1 LRHIACKRS
10 DQSKIITEHNLQTMK
25 KFYLFIFTT
34 ITICSFSQKDYS
46 RYYNSWRLGLN
57 VGAAWQTADVRSTW
71 GMAGGITLEKGFHEN
86 ATNAFSFAVR
96 ARYLGANTYGMDSKR
111 NYNVKTNN
119 AYNGTYNPIVNYSD
133 SVSSGKQYVYDNYKM
148 TLSEG
153 SLELQLT
160 FNRLREKTHVLLNLW
175 GGVGFTSYRTM
186 SDLLNGDGKRYDF
199 SKIDST
205 GNQSTTINSYN
216 TLIDKKYESYA
227 LGSKSG
233 NLVTFSPSAGVGLG
247 YQFSP
252 AFSMILEYKVT
263 VPQGVNADYLDGKL
277 SANTDKLGG
286 NNDYYH
292 YAGINFLFT
301 LGGKNKT
308 NQPPRDENAYTNTV
322 VPTTNST
329 VPTNTLSY
337 SPPTPTVNTLQKPI
351 IIYINPSSN
360 GQITYNAQYKISAQI
375 LNVSNSNQIK
385 LHFNSN
391 PVPNFNYNAQTHIL
405 EYYSNL
411 NLGINY
417 IQIIA
422 TNSVGTDNKS
432 TTVIYQQTQQ
442 QYSVNP
448 PTVDITSP
456 SNCPF
461 TTQSAQYNVVANS
474 SHVLSKN
481 NITIKINNVATTNF
495 NFNTTNGQI
504 TFPLN
509 LLNGNNDITIS
520 VSNNYGNDV
529 TNCNIIYTQPVV
541 QEAVLPVIT
550 FINPPQS
557 GYVSANQS
565 YVVNAQVLNVPGKN
579 NISLYYNGLSIPFT
593 YNSSTKQLSFT
604 ANLNNGSNSI
614 AISAYN
620 SAGED
625 NKTTTVNYNTQ
636 VPIGNPPVVNLISP
650 VQINNN
656 AATQIYNFKM
666 SLLNV
671 NSKNDISVIYNG
683 VVITNFT
690 YNAITKE
697 VDFTSN
703 LISGT
708 NSLFIKGTNTYGN
721 DFKTVTVNYQP
732 RIAQKSPPQ
741 ITFINPYT
749 SPINVSGST
758 YVYKANITNV
768 PSSAGLIV
776 KYNGSVVTN
785 YTYNGSGL
793 IYNATLNTGSNVLEI
808 TATNTDGNDLKS
820 AYVNYSPKA
829 NPTPPIV
836 SLINPATA
844 VNSTDN
850 LLYNFKLSVLNVN
863 TQNDIEVTF
872 NGAVVTNFTF
882 NLASKIVDF
891 TDNLQVGNNTLV
903 VKGTNSY
910 GVDFKTINVT
920 YTPHVDIKLPPMIT
934 FINPAIS
941 PASSSSSNYN
951 YKATIGNM
959 PTNSGITVKYN
970 GNIVTNYNYD
980 GYNLDFIT
988 TLNSGA
994 NTLEID
1000 AINYDGNDVKTA
1012 TVNYHP
1018 RNAPRP
1024 PVVTII
1030 NPINTPTVNT
1040 SSYLF
1045 NFSATNV
1052 SQNQLSVSL
1061 NGNSISGFSFTGNL
1075 GSFTG
1080 NLIGGNNVITVSA
1093 SNADGTDSKTGQL
1106 YYDVAVDNSTVT
1118 TNPLGHSEIT
1128 ICHIPPG
1135 NNQNPI
1141 TITIPVSAW
1150 PAHQAHGDTQ
1160 GACPVTTSTIV
1171 ICHIPPGNNQNPQ
1184 TITIPVSAWPAHQA
1198 HGDTQGPCPV
1208 EIKKS
1213 NTPGTTIIPRGTNPT
1228 NPVNPV
1234 KTTTPEVKDPNQ
1246 KIITEP
1252 LNAPRRPR

>member
-1 LRHIACKRS
+1 
-10 DQSKIITEHNLQTMK
+10 MK
-25 KFYLFIFTT
+25 KNYLFIFTT
-34 ITICSFSQKDYS
+34 FALYSFSQKDYT

-57 VGAAWQTADVRSTW
+57 AGAAWQTADVRSCW

-96 ARYLGANTYGMDSKR
+96 ARYLSANTYGMNSKR
-111 NYNVKTNN
+111 NYNVKTND

-133 SVSSGKQYVYDNYKM
+133 SVSSGKHYVYDNYKM

-186 SDLLNGDGKRYDF
+186 TDLLNGDGKRYDF

-205 GNQSTTINSYN
+205 GNQSTVINSYN

-252 AFSMILEYKVT
+252 AFAMILEYKVT
-263 VPQGVNADYLDGKL
+263 IPQGVNADYLDGKI
-277 SANTDKLGG
+277 STNTDKLGG

-301 LGGKNKT
+301 LSGKNKT
-308 NQPPRDENAYTNTV
+308 NQPPRDENAYTNTISA
-322 VPTTNST
+322 TNSV
-329 VPTNTLSY
+329 VPTNTLSQ
-337 SPPTPTVNTLQKPI
+337 SPPTPTVNTVQKPI
-351 IIYINPSSN
+351 ITYMNPSLN
-360 GQITYNAQYKISAQI
+360 GQITYNAQYKITAQI
-375 LNVSNSNQIK
+375 LNVNNSNQIK
-385 LHFNSN
+385 LYLNSN
-391 PVPNFNYNAQTHIL
+391 SVNNFNYNAQTHLL
-405 EYYSNL
+405 EYNSNL
-411 NLGINY
+411 NLGTNY
-417 IQIIA
+417 IQIVA

-432 TTVIYQQTQQ
+432 TTVIYQQSQQ
-442 QYSVNP
+442 QYSGNP
-448 PTVDITSP
+448 PAVNITSP
-456 SNCPF
+456 NSCPF
-461 TTQSAQYNVVANS
+461 TTQSAQYNVIANS

-481 NITIKINNVATTNF
+481 NITVKINNIATTNF

-509 LLNGNNDITIS
+509 LLNGNNNITIS
-520 VSNNYGNDV
+520 VSNNYGNNV

-541 QEAVLPVIT
+541 QEVVLPVIT

-565 YVVNAQVLNVPGKN
+565 YVVNAQVLNVPSQN

-593 YNSSTKQLSFT
+593 YNSSTKQVSFT
-604 ANLNNGSNSI
+604 ANLINGSNSI

-620 SAGED
+620 SVGED

-636 VPIGNPPVVNLISP
+636 VPTGNPPIVNLVSP
-650 VQINNN
+650 TQINNN
-656 AATQIYNFKM
+656 AATPIYNFKM
-666 SLLNV
+666 SVLNV
-671 NSKNDISVIYNG
+671 NSKNDISLIYNG
-683 VVITNFT
+683 VTITNFT

-703 LISGT
+703 LITGT
-708 NSLFIKGTNTYGN
+708 NSLFIKGTNTFGN

-749 SPINVSGST
+749 SPFNVSGSI
-758 YVYKANITNV
+758 YVYKANITNI

-776 KYNGSVVTN
+776 KYNGSVITN

-793 IYNATLNTGSNVLEI
+793 TYNATLNAGSNILEI
-808 TATNTDGNDLKS
+808 TASNANGNDLKS

-836 SLINPATA
+836 SLINPATTL
-844 VNSTDN
+844 NSTDN

-872 NGAVVTNFTF
+872 NGALVTNFTF
-882 NLASKIVDF
+882 DLISKTVDF
-891 TDNLQVGNNTLV
+891 TNNLQVGNNTLV

-910 GVDFKTINVT
+910 GIDFKTINVT

-934 FINPAIS
+934 FINPVMS
-941 PASSSSSNYN
+941 PVSSSISNYN

-970 GNIVTNYNYD
+970 GNIVTNVSYD

-1000 AINYDGNDVKTA
+1000 AINNDGNDMKTA
-1012 TVNYHP
+1012 SVNYKP
-1018 RNAPRP
+1018 RSVPHP

-1030 NPINTPTVNT
+1030 TPINTPTVNT
-1040 SSYLF
+1040 LSYVF

-1061 NGNSISGFSFTGNL
+1061 NGNSISGFSFSGVS
-1075 GSFTG
+1075 GSFTD
-1080 NLIGGNNVITVSA
+1080 NLISGINTLNISATNMDGSDNKSATIFYNAVATPDSAKGVGGVSHGE
-1093 SNADGTDSKTGQL
+1093 NADQSI
-1106 YYDVAVDNSTVT
+1106 V
-1118 TNPLGHSEIT
+1118 

-1135 NNQNPI
+1135 NNQNPQ
-1141 TITIPVSAW
+1141 TITIPISAW

-1198 HGDTQGPCPV
+1198 HGDTQGTCPV
-1208 EIKKS
+1208 EGKKQ
-1213 NTPGTTIIPRGTNPT
+1213 NTSGTTVTPRETSTTSPI
-1228 NPVNPV
+1228 
-1234 KTTTPEVKDPNQ
+1234 KTTTTSEVKDTIK

>member
-1 LRHIACKRS
+1 MIACKRS
-10 DQSKIITEHNLQTMK
+10 DQYIIIIKHKLQTMK
-25 KFYLFIFTT
+25 KIYLFIFTT
-34 ITICSFSQKDYS
+34 FSLYSFSQKDYT

-57 VGAAWQTADVRSTW
+57 AGAAWQTADVRSCW

-96 ARYLGANTYGMDSKR
+96 ARYLSANTYGMNYKR
-111 NYNVKTNN
+111 NYNVKTND

-133 SVSSGKQYVYDNYKM
+133 SVSSGKHYVYDNYKM

-186 SDLLNGDGKRYDF
+186 TDLLNGDSKRYDF

-205 GNQSTTINSYN
+205 GNQSTVINSYN
-216 TLIDKKYESYA
+216 SLIDKKYESYA

-252 AFSMILEYKVT
+252 VFAMILEYKVT
-263 VPQGVNADYLDGKL
+263 VPQGVNADYLDGKI
-277 SANTDKLGG
+277 STNTDKLGG

-301 LGGKNKT
+301 LSGKNKT
-308 NQPPRDENAYTNTV
+308 NQPPRDENAYTNTISA
-322 VPTTNST
+322 TNSVVT
-329 VPTNTLSY
+329 TNTLSQ
-337 SPPTPTVNTLQKPI
+337 SPPTPTVNTVQKPI
-351 IIYINPSSN
+351 ITYINPSLN
-360 GQITYNAQYKISAQI
+360 GQITYNAQYKIEAQI

-385 LHFNSN
+385 LYLNSN
-391 PVPNFNYNAQTHIL
+391 SVNNFNYNAQTHLL
-405 EYYSNL
+405 EYNSNL
-411 NLGINY
+411 NLGTNY
-417 IQIIA
+417 IQIVA

-442 QYSVNP
+442 QYSGNP
-448 PTVDITSP
+448 PTVNITSP
-456 SNCPF
+456 NSCPF
-461 TTQSAQYNVVANS
+461 TTQSAQYNVMANS
-474 SHVLSKN
+474 SHLQSKN
-481 NITIKINNVATTNF
+481 NITVKINNIATTNF

-509 LLNGNNDITIS
+509 LLNGNNNITIS

-541 QEAVLPVIT
+541 QEVVLPVIT

-565 YVVNAQVLNVPGKN
+565 YVVNAQVLNVSSQN
-579 NISLYYNGLSIPFT
+579 NISLYYNGLSIPIT
-593 YNSSTKQLSFT
+593 YNSSTKQVSFT
-604 ANLNNGSNSI
+604 ANLINGSNSI

-620 SAGED
+620 STGED

-636 VPIGNPPVVNLISP
+636 VPTGNPPIVNLVSP
-650 VQINNN
+650 TQINNN
-656 AATQIYNFKM
+656 AATPIYNFKM
-666 SLLNV
+666 SVLNV
-671 NSKNDISVIYNG
+671 SSKNDISLIYNG
-683 VVITNFT
+683 VTITNFT

-703 LISGT
+703 LIIGT
-708 NSLFIKGTNTYGN
+708 NSLFIKGTNTFGN

-749 SPINVSGST
+749 SPFNISGSI
-758 YVYKANITNV
+758 YLYKANITNV

-776 KYNGSVVTN
+776 KYNGSVITN

-793 IYNATLNTGSNVLEI
+793 TYNATLNAGSNILEI
-808 TATNTDGNDLKS
+808 TASNADGNDLKS

-836 SLINPATA
+836 SLINPATTI
-844 VNSTDN
+844 NSTDN

-872 NGAVVTNFTF
+872 NGALVTNFTF
-882 NLASKIVDF
+882 DLISKTVDF
-891 TDNLQVGNNTLV
+891 TNNLQVGNNTLV

-910 GVDFKTINVT
+910 GIDFKTINVT

-934 FINPAIS
+934 FINPVMS
-941 PASSSSSNYN
+941 PVSSSISNYN

-959 PTNSGITVKYN
+959 PTNIGITVKYN
-970 GNIVTNYNYD
+970 GNIVTNFSYD

-994 NTLEID
+994 NTLEIN
-1000 AINYDGNDVKTA
+1000 AINNDGNDMKTA
-1012 TVNYHP
+1012 SVNYKP
-1018 RNAPRP
+1018 RSVPHP

-1030 NPINTPTVNT
+1030 TPINTPTVNT
-1040 SSYLF
+1040 LSYVF

-1061 NGNSISGFSFTGNL
+1061 NGNSISGFSFIGNL
-1075 GSFTG
+1075 GSFTS
-1080 NLIGGNNVITVSA
+1080 NLISGNNVITVSA
-1093 SNADGTDSKTGQL
+1093 TNADGADNKTEQV
-1106 YYDVAVDNSTVT
+1106 YFDDVVVETPTLT
-1118 TNPLGHSEIT
+1118 TNPSDHSKIT
-1128 ICHIPPG
+1128 
-1135 NNQNPI
+1135 
-1141 TITIPVSAW
+1141 
-1150 PAHQAHGDTQ
+1150 
-1160 GACPVTTSTIV
+1160 

-1208 EIKKS
+1208 EDKKQ
-1213 NTPGTTIIPRGTNPT
+1213 NTSGTTVTPRGTSTTSPI
-1228 NPVNPV
+1228 
-1234 KTTTPEVKDPNQ
+1234 KTTTTSEVKDTIK

>member
-1 LRHIACKRS
+1 
-10 DQSKIITEHNLQTMK
+10 MK
-25 KFYLFIFTT
+25 KIYLFIFTT
-34 ITICSFSQKDYS
+34 FALYSFSQKDYT

-57 VGAAWQTADVRSTW
+57 AGAAWQTADVRSCW

-96 ARYLGANTYGMDSKR
+96 ARYLSANTYGMNYKR
-111 NYNVKTNN
+111 NYNVKTND

-133 SVSSGKQYVYDNYKM
+133 SVSSGKHYVYDNYKM

-186 SDLLNGDGKRYDF
+186 TDLLNGDGKRYDF

-205 GNQSTTINSYN
+205 GNQSTVINSYN

-252 AFSMILEYKVT
+252 AFAMILEYKVT
-263 VPQGVNADYLDGKL
+263 VPQGVNADYLDGKI
-277 SANTDKLGG
+277 STNTDKLGG

-301 LGGKNKT
+301 LSGKNKT

-322 VPTTNST
+322 VPTNTISTTNSVVT
-329 VPTNTLSY
+329 TNTVAYTS
-337 SPPTPTVNTLQKPI
+337 PTPTVSPVQKPFVT
-351 IIYINPSSN
+351 YINPSLN
-360 GQITYNAQYKISAQI
+360 GQITYNAQYKITAQI
-375 LNVSNSNQIK
+375 LNVNNSNQIK
-385 LHFNSN
+385 LYLNSN
-391 PVPNFNYNAQTHIL
+391 SVNNFNYNAQTHVL
-405 EYYSNL
+405 EYNSNL
-411 NLGINY
+411 NLGTNY
-417 IQIIA
+417 FQIVT

-432 TTVIYQQTQQ
+432 TTVIYQQSQQ
-442 QYSVNP
+442 QYSGNP
-448 PTVDITSP
+448 PTVNITSP
-456 SNCPF
+456 NSCPF

-481 NITIKINNVATTNF
+481 NITVKINNIATTNF

-509 LLNGNNDITIS
+509 LLNGNNNITIS

-529 TNCNIIYTQPVV
+529 TNCNIIYTQPVG
-541 QEAVLPVIT
+541 QEDVLPIIT
-550 FINPPQS
+550 FINPPLS

-565 YVVNAQVLNVPGKN
+565 YVVNAKVLNVSSQN

-593 YNSSTKQLSFT
+593 YNSSTKQISFT
-604 ANLNNGSNSI
+604 ANLINGSNSI

-636 VPIGNPPVVNLISP
+636 VPTGNPPIVNLVSP
-650 VQINNN
+650 IQINNN
-656 AATQIYNFKM
+656 AATPIYNFKM
-666 SLLNV
+666 SVLNV
-671 NSKNDISVIYNG
+671 NSKNDISLIYNG
-683 VVITNFT
+683 GTITNFT

-697 VDFTSN
+697 VDFIGN
-703 LISGT
+703 LITGT
-708 NSLFIKGTNTYGN
+708 NSLFIKGTNTFGN
-721 DFKTVTVNYQP
+721 DFKTITVNYQP

-741 ITFINPYT
+741 ITFINPYA
-749 SPINVSGST
+749 SPFNVSGST

-768 PSSAGLIV
+768 PSSAGLNV
-776 KYNGSVVTN
+776 KYNGSVITN

-793 IYNATLNTGSNVLEI
+793 TYNTMLNTGSNILEI
-808 TATNTDGNDLKS
+808 TASNTDGNDLKS

-844 VNSTDN
+844 INSTDN

-863 TQNDIEVTF
+863 TQSDIEVTF
-872 NGAVVTNFTF
+872 NGALVTNFTF
-882 NLASKIVDF
+882 DLTSKTVDF
-891 TDNLQVGNNTLV
+891 TDNLQVGNNSLV

-910 GVDFKTINVT
+910 GIDFKTINVT

-934 FINPAIS
+934 FINPAVS

-959 PTNSGITVKYN
+959 PTNSGITLKYN
-970 GNIVTNYNYD
+970 GSIVTNFSYD

-994 NTLEID
+994 NILEID
-1000 AINYDGNDVKTA
+1000 AINNDGNEMKTA
-1012 TVNYHP
+1012 SVNYKP
-1018 RNAPRP
+1018 RNAPHP

-1040 SSYLF
+1040 LSYVF

-1061 NGNSISGFSFTGNL
+1061 NGNSISGFSFIGNL
-1075 GSFTG
+1075 GSFTS
-1080 NLIGGNNVITVSA
+1080 NLISGNNVITVSA
-1093 SNADGTDSKTGQL
+1093 TNADGANNKTEQV
-1106 YYDVAVDNSTVT
+1106 YFDDVVVETPTLT
-1118 TNPLGHSEIT
+1118 TNPSDHSKIT

-1135 NNQNPI
+1135 NNLNPQ
-1141 TITIPVSAW
+1141 TITIPASAW

-1160 GACPVTTSTIV
+1160 GACPVE
-1171 ICHIPPGNNQNPQ
+1171 G
-1184 TITIPVSAWPAHQA
+1184 
-1198 HGDTQGPCPV
+1198 
-1208 EIKKS
+1208 KKQ
-1213 NTPGTTIIPRGTNPT
+1213 NTPGTTVTPRGTNS
-1228 NPVNPV
+1228 VNL
-1234 KTTTPEVKDPNQ
+1234 KNTTTTQLKDTI
-1246 KIITEP
+1246 KKTITEP

>member
-1 LRHIACKRS
+1 
-10 DQSKIITEHNLQTMK
+10 MK
-25 KFYLFIFTT
+25 KIYLFIFIT
-34 ITICSFSQKDYS
+34 ITLYSFSQKDYT

-57 VGAAWQTADVRSTW
+57 AGAAWQTADVRSCW

-86 ATNAFSFAVR
+86 ATNAFSFAIR
-96 ARYLGANTYGMDSKR
+96 ARYLSANTYGMDYKR
-111 NYNVKTNN
+111 NYNVKSNN

-186 SDLLNGDGKRYDF
+186 TDLLNGDGKRYDF

-205 GNQSTTINSYN
+205 GDQSTTIKSYN
-216 TLIDKKYESYA
+216 ALIDKKYESYA

-233 NLVTFSPSAGVGLG
+233 NLVTFSPSAGIGLG

-263 VPQGVNADYLDGKL
+263 VPQGVNADYLDGKI
-277 SANTDKLGG
+277 STNTDKLGG

-301 LGGKNKT
+301 LGGKKKT
-308 NQPPRDENAYTNTV
+308 NQPPRDETVYTNTV
-322 VPTTNST
+322 TTTNSI
-329 VPTNTLSY
+329 VPTHTVAY
-337 SPPTPTVNTLQKPI
+337 TPPTPTVSSAQKPI
-351 IIYINPSSN
+351 ITYINPSLN

-385 LHFNSN
+385 LYLNSN
-391 PVPNFNYNAQTHIL
+391 AVNNFNYNAQTHLL

-411 NLGINY
+411 NLGTNY

-422 TNSVGTDNKS
+422 TNSAGSDNKS
-432 TTVIYQQTQQ
+432 TTVIYQQSQQ
-442 QYSVNP
+442 QYSGSP
-448 PTVDITSP
+448 PTIDITSP
-456 SNCPF
+456 NSCPF
-461 TTQSAQYNVVANS
+461 TTQNAQYNVVAIA

-481 NITIKINNVATTNF
+481 NITVKINNVATTNF
-495 NFNTTNGQI
+495 NFNSTNGQI

-509 LLNGNNDITIS
+509 LLNGNNDITVS

-529 TNCNIIYTQPVV
+529 TNCNIIYTPQVV
-541 QEAVLPVIT
+541 QEVTLPVIT
-550 FINPPQS
+550 FINPPQN
-557 GYVSANQS
+557 GYISASQS
-565 YVVNAQVLNVPGKN
+565 YVVNAQVLNVPSKN

-604 ANLNNGSNSI
+604 ANLNDGSNTI

-620 SAGED
+620 NVGED
-625 NKTTTVNYNTQ
+625 NKTTSIIYKTTVQ
-636 VPIGNPPVVNLISP
+636 AGNPPIVNLILP
-650 VQINNN
+650 AQINNY
-656 AATQIYNFKM
+656 AATPVYNFKM
-666 SLLNV
+666 NVLNV

-683 VVITNFT
+683 VATTNFI

-697 VDFTSN
+697 VDVTGN
-703 LISGT
+703 LINGS
-708 NSLFIKGTNTYGN
+708 NSLTIKGTNTFGN
-721 DFKTVTVNYQP
+721 DFKTVVVNYQP

-741 ITFINPYT
+741 ITFINPYN
-749 SPINVSGST
+749 SPFNVSGST

-776 KYNGSVVTN
+776 KYNGSVITN

-793 IYNATLNTGSNVLEI
+793 TYNATLNSGSNVLEI
-808 TATNTDGNDLKS
+808 TASNADGNDLKS

-836 SLINPATA
+836 SLINPATTI
-844 VNSTDN
+844 NSTDN

-863 TQNDIEVTF
+863 TQNDIDVTF

-882 NLASKIVDF
+882 NMTSKIIDF
-891 TDNLQVGNNTLV
+891 TDNLQVGNNTLI

-920 YTPHVDIKLPPMIT
+920 YSPHIDIKLPPMIT

-941 PASSSSSNYN
+941 PASSSNNNYN

-959 PTNSGITVKYN
+959 PTNNGITVKYN
-970 GNIVTNYNYD
+970 SNIVTNYTYD
-980 GYNLDFIT
+980 GFNFDFIT
-988 TLNSGA
+988 TLNLGA

-1000 AINYDGNDVKTA
+1000 AINNDGNDVKTI
-1012 TVNYHP
+1012 TVNYKP
-1018 RNAPRP
+1018 RTVPHP
-1024 PVVTII
+1024 PVVNIT
-1030 NPINTPTVNT
+1030 NPINTPTVSA

-1045 NFSATNV
+1045 NFTATNV
-1052 SQNQLSVSL
+1052 SQNQISVSL
-1061 NGNSISGFSFTGNL
+1061 NGNSVSGFSFIGTQ
-1075 GSFTG
+1075 GSFTE
-1080 NLIGGNNVITVSA
+1080 NLITGNNVITVSA
-1093 SNADGTDSKTGQL
+1093 TNAYGTDSKTEQL
-1106 YYDVAVDNSTVT
+1106 YYNAAVDTPTLT
-1118 TNPLGHSEIT
+1118 TNPLGNSEIT
-1128 ICHIPPG
+1128 VCHTQPG
-1135 NNQNPI
+1135 SNQNPI
-1141 TITIPVSAW
+1141 TITIPVNAW
-1150 PAHQAHGDTQ
+1150 PTHQAHGDTQ
-1160 GACPVTTSTIV
+1160 GACPVITQTIV
-1171 ICHIPPGNNQNPQ
+1171 ICHTPPGNNQNPQ

-1198 HGDTQGPCPV
+1198 HGDTKGSCPV
-1208 EIKKS
+1208 EIKKI
-1213 NTPGTTIIPRGTNPT
+1213 NTTGNTVTPRST
-1228 NPVNPV
+1228 NPVNSI
-1234 KTTTPEVKDPNQ
+1234 KTTTTQAKDTIK